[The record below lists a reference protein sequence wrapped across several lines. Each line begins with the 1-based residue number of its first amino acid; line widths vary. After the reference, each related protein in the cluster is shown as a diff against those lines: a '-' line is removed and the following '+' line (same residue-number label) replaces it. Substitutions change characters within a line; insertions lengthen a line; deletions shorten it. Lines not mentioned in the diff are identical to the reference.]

1 MVGAYRQWR
10 LLGDLEG
17 LEEGL
22 NLISRELGI
31 RLGSSGLA
39 VSLVR
44 RAGPLEIRYAGGE
57 GRICFERDIH
67 LYRGLG
73 LLAERLLQ
81 ISQDGQ
87 DSLPGFTILE
97 QPRFAM
103 CGAMFDCSRNGVL
116 RPESVQFLLRKL
128 ALMGLDTVLLYTEDT
143 YEVEGAPYFGYMR
156 GRYTFEELKGLDDY
170 AAQLG
175 IELVPCIQTLGHM
188 EAYLKWEEARALRDT
203 PDILLA
209 GEANTYRVI
218 GEMIEAASR
227 PFRSRRIHIGMDE
240 AHGIGLGRYL
250 ERFGYRRRFD
260 IMTDHL
266 NRVLEITSR
275 LGLAPMIWSD
285 MYFRLA
291 SQTGDYYD
299 PAAVIPKD
307 VADRIPSGAQLV
319 YWDYYHQEES
329 FYRDYI
335 RKHKELGENPVFAGG
350 VWTFSGFCTNYAKT
364 LTTTQAA
371 LTACKEEGVQEV
383 FAALWLDD
391 GAENHPYSGLLGLQL
406 YAEHAYAGQVEEKTL
421 CRRFDFCVGAGSEAF
436 LRLTGFD
443 AVPGAD
449 ILALEPDNPAKY
461 LLWQDPLL
469 GIFDAHMDGIDA
481 GGHYTLLQ
489 QQLAK
494 ALERY
499 PHWSSVLAVPV
510 RLSAV
515 LALKAELGVRLRRYY
530 QAEDRSS
537 MAALVHTEL
546 PELVNRVRLLREEH
560 RRQWF
565 AVYKPFGWEVLD
577 LRYGGLLSR
586 LDSAEVRLRDWLE
599 GRTGRLEELEEKRL
613 PADGLTKPRAQG
625 LGRCNR
631 YIRIASTGVF

>member
-1 MVGAYRQWR
+1 
-10 LLGDLEG
+10 
-17 LEEGL
+17 
-22 NLISRELGI
+22 
-31 RLGSSGLA
+31 
-39 VSLVR
+39 
-44 RAGPLEIRYAGGE
+44 
-57 GRICFERDIH
+57 
-67 LYRGLG
+67 
-73 LLAERLLQ
+73 
-81 ISQDGQ
+81 
-87 DSLPGFTILE
+87 
-97 QPRFAM
+97 
-103 CGAMFDCSRNGVL
+103 
-116 RPESVQFLLRKL
+116 
-128 ALMGLDTVLLYTEDT
+128 
-143 YEVEGAPYFGYMR
+143 
-156 GRYTFEELKGLDDY
+156 
-170 AAQLG
+170 
-175 IELVPCIQTLGHM
+175 
-188 EAYLKWEEARALRDT
+188 
-203 PDILLA
+203 
-209 GEANTYRVI
+209 
-218 GEMIEAASR
+218 
-227 PFRSRRIHIGMDE
+227 
-240 AHGIGLGRYL
+240 
-250 ERFGYRRRFD
+250 
-260 IMTDHL
+260 
-266 NRVLEITSR
+266 
-275 LGLAPMIWSD
+275 
-285 MYFRLA
+285 
-291 SQTGDYYD
+291 
-299 PAAVIPKD
+299 
-307 VADRIPSGAQLV
+307 V

-335 RKHKELGENPVFAGG
+335 RKHKDLGENPVFAGG

-406 YAEHAYAGQVEEKTL
+406 YAEHAYAGRVEEETL

-481 GGHYTLLQ
+481 RGHYTLLQ
-489 QQLAK
+489 QQLAE

-530 QAEDRSS
+530 RAQDRSS

-599 GRTGRLEELEEKRL
+599 GRTGRLEELEEERL
-613 PADGLTKPRAQG
+613 PADGLTKPRTQG

-631 YIRIASTGVF
+631 YTRIASAGVI